1 MTACKTIRVLAHY
14 PPHPEI
20 GLPLHTPVDKQT
32 SVPRALGKNLFRQW
46 ASLWTFLKHEQIEL
60 TNNPA
65 ERVIRSTVLIRKTNG
80 NTASELGKTF
90 VANLQSV
97 LATAATMS
105 CSSRFR
111 AKSVGFVRAATVGV
125 WLSRLR
131 IWSMR

>member
-97 LATAATMS
+97 LATAHYQNIDALVWLEAAFAAQLSGEPATMLLPPPP
-105 CSSRFR
+105 
-111 AKSVGFVRAATVGV
+111 G
-125 WLSRLR
+125 
-131 IWSMR
+131 